1 MKKYLK
7 EMIILMIQIMLFYLF
22 PFTAG
27 PTDGMGMVLVLLFST
42 LILSVIFGT
51 IAKGKVRIIYPFVV
65 AIVFIPTVYIH
76 YNYTAL
82 VYTVWYLID
91 SYLGVLIGSFI
102 GKISSRRKWMKRF
115 KKILNYLL
123 IYWYYFSLSKF
134 YCIFWC
140 WSLGTC
146 FYLLYIT
153 HLFLFFSV
161 FFIKKLPSV
170 TKERK

>member
-7 EMIILMIQIMLFYLF
+7 EMIILMIQIVLFYLF

-65 AIVFIPTVYIH
+65 AVLFIPTVYIY

-82 VYTVWYLID
+82 GHIIWYLID
-91 SYLGVLIGSFI
+91 FY
-102 GKISSRRKWMKRF
+102 
-115 KKILNYLL
+115 
-123 IYWYYFSLSKF
+123 SKN
-134 YCIFWC
+134 
-140 WSLGTC
+140 
-146 FYLLYIT
+146 
-153 HLFLFFSV
+153 
-161 FFIKKLPSV
+161 
-170 TKERK
+170 

>member
-1 MKKYLK
+1 MKKYSK
-7 EMIILMIQIMLFYLF
+7 EIIVFVFQVMVFYLI

-102 GKISSRRKWMKRF
+102 GKISSRRK
-115 KKILNYLL
+115 
-123 IYWYYFSLSKF
+123 
-134 YCIFWC
+134 
-140 WSLGTC
+140 
-146 FYLLYIT
+146 
-153 HLFLFFSV
+153 
-161 FFIKKLPSV
+161 
-170 TKERK
+170 

>member
-65 AIVFIPTVYIH
+65 AVLFIPTVYIH
-76 YNYTAL
+76 YNYIAL
-82 VYTVWYLID
+82 GHIIWYLID
-91 SYLGVLIGSFI
+91 LFVGVWIGVFI
-102 GKISSRRKWMKRF
+102 HKISGE
-115 KKILNYLL
+115 KKSNG
-123 IYWYYFSLSKF
+123 KN
-134 YCIFWC
+134 
-140 WSLGTC
+140 
-146 FYLLYIT
+146 
-153 HLFLFFSV
+153 
-161 FFIKKLPSV
+161 
-170 TKERK
+170 

>member
-102 GKISSRRKWMKRF
+102 GKISSRRK
-115 KKILNYLL
+115 
-123 IYWYYFSLSKF
+123 
-134 YCIFWC
+134 
-140 WSLGTC
+140 
-146 FYLLYIT
+146 
-153 HLFLFFSV
+153 
-161 FFIKKLPSV
+161 
-170 TKERK
+170 

>member
-7 EMIILMIQIMLFYLF
+7 EMIILMIQIVLFYLF

-27 PTDGMGMVLVLLFST
+27 PTDGLGLIIVLLFST

-65 AIVFIPTVYIH
+65 AVLFIPTVYIH

-82 VYTVWYLID
+82 GHIIWYLID

-102 GKISSRRKWMKRF
+102 GKIS
-115 KKILNYLL
+115 
-123 IYWYYFSLSKF
+123 
-134 YCIFWC
+134 
-140 WSLGTC
+140 
-146 FYLLYIT
+146 
-153 HLFLFFSV
+153 
-161 FFIKKLPSV
+161 
-170 TKERK
+170 KERKINEKV